1 MCSHRIE
8 TAFSILF
15 WCMLFT
21 KKKTNS
27 LKTPNQKAAYFMDVW
42 MFGDLISNHP
52 FSCKDL
58 KFIIQLKQLC
68 GIFQVSGGDQDVK
81 ETMLKP
87 PTPSHDCMR
96 VLPHRFLLESTK
108 CCVFCTLGES
118 CFSQSQP
125 TTHNFGDKK
134 TNQKTLSTFFW
145 GGTLPNFLFRKLPG
159 KTEKPK
165 NQPAAPQKST
175 LGTQGAVCT
184 GTIEEDHPRSF
195 SWNRSIW
202 PHWL

>member
-1 MCSHRIE
+1 MFTSNRNG
-8 TAFSILF
+8 LF
-15 WCMLFT
+15 YPFLALVFYQ
-21 KKKTNS
+21 KNS
-27 LKTPNQKAAYFMDVW
+27 LKSPNKKQFISW
-42 MFGDLISNHP
+42 MHGCLVIWFPTIH

-81 ETMLKP
+81 ETRLKP

-96 VLPHRFLLESTK
+96 VLPHNFGTKQQTKRLWAPFLGEPWWWSRIFCFENFLL
-108 CCVFCTLGES
+108 
-118 CFSQSQP
+118 Q
-125 TTHNFGDKK
+125 NRK
-134 TNQKTLSTFFW
+134 T
-145 GGTLPNFLFRKLPG
+145 
-159 KTEKPK
+159 
-165 NQPAAPQKST
+165 QKST

-202 PHWL
+202 SHGL